1 MHRGIATFTLDTG
14 KCPPWLF
21 ERMVKM
27 GREIMQVMI
36 AEFGPDEFIKR
47 IGDPVWFQSL
57 GTVLAF
63 DWNASGLTTIL
74 TAALKESIRGWEK
87 DLGIFICGGKGKT
100 SLKTP
105 EQIIAWSNRLS
116 FSDRK
121 GKNLVYNSKMSAKVD
136 SSLIQDGYELY
147 HHAFFFSKNGA
158 WSVVQQGMNRKN
170 QTARRYHWFS
180 ERAKDLIE
188 EPHSGIASQQ
198 KISRVLNMTSRDS
211 AKNRGI
217 SLEMLNTNYTTVMK
231 DIQILRRHS
240 SDLSRMV
247 SVQDNTDPKNPNQ
260 LTLLELENTEFH
272 THPVQLE
279 NFSQS
284 KYLEKIIWKLCDRKP
299 ESYEQFLS
307 TEGVGPKTV
316 RALALVSEII
326 YGAEASYTDPAR
338 YSFAH
343 GGKDATPY
351 PVDRK
356 TYDQNIAILKK
367 LVQKTHISPLEKQKI
382 FRRID
387 PA

>member
-1 MHRGIATFTLDTG
+1 MHRGIATFTLDNG

-21 ERMVKM
+21 ERMVTM
-27 GREIMQVMI
+27 GREIMQVLI

-105 EQIIAWSNRLS
+105 EQIINWSNRLS

-136 SSLIQDGYELY
+136 SSLIQDGFELY

-158 WSVVQQGMNRKN
+158 WSVVQQGMNRKK

-180 ERAKDLIE
+180 EQAKDLID

-198 KISRVLNMTSRDS
+198 KISRVLNMTSKDS

-217 SLEMLNTNYTTVMK
+217 SMEMLNTNYATVMK
-231 DIQILRRHS
+231 DIQLLRRHS
-240 SDLSRMV
+240 SSLSSMV
-247 SVQDNTDPKNPNQ
+247 SVHDKTNGNQ
-260 LTLLELENTEFH
+260 LTLLELADTEFH
-272 THPVQLE
+272 HHPVEME

-284 KYLEKIIWKLCDRKP
+284 KYLEKILWKVCDQKP
-299 ESYEQFLS
+299 ESYEKFLA
-307 TEGVGPKTV
+307 TEGVGPKTI
-316 RALALVSEII
+316 RALALVSEVI

-351 PVDRK
+351 PVDRP

-367 LVQKTHISPLEKQKI
+367 VVMKTHISPLEKQKI

-387 PA
+387 S